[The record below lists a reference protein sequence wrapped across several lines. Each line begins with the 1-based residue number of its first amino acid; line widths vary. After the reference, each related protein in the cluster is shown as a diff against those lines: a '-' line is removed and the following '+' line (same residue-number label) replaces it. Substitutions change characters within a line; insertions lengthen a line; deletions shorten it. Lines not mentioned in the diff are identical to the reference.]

1 MKELRARAGISC
13 AFWRSSRDAMLRC
26 TTRRSASTASG
37 GQRSSAPATAS
48 KNVQIIPARA
58 LSLVLLTT
66 TSFLFSCLTHAA
78 DAPYPQRVIRLVVPF
93 PAGGPTDIVA
103 RPLAREMSEILGQVV
118 MVDNRGGAG
127 GTIGADNVAK
137 SAADGYVLFLGTVGT
152 QAINSS
158 IYKKLPYNPL
168 SDFTPI
174 ALVGFAPVAIVAH
187 PGEALDSVAS
197 LIARSKDK
205 SNAVFLNFG
214 SAGNGS
220 PGHLAGERFKA
231 QTGAA
236 IAHVPYKGSAPAIQD
251 LIGGQ
256 INLMFDPVQSV
267 LPHIKNGRIKAIAVS
282 SKQRLSVLPN
292 VPTVAESGY
301 PDFEMTAWWGL
312 LAPANLPKPI
322 LEKLAAAVQKTI
334 QSDSFKRL
342 RDLGIEPSYMNPVTF
357 GKFIEAESMKW
368 SKVVRESGAAV
379 D

>member
-1 MKELRARAGISC
+1 MKEL
-13 AFWRSSRDAMLRC
+13 
-26 TTRRSASTASG
+26 
-37 GQRSSAPATAS
+37 
-48 KNVQIIPARA
+48 
-58 LSLVLLTT
+58 SLILLTT
-66 TSFLFSCLTHAA
+66 TSVLFSCLAHAT
-78 DAPYPQRVIRLVVPF
+78 DAPYPQHVIRLVVPF

-103 RPLAREMSEILGQVV
+103 RPLAKEMSQILGQIV

-127 GTIGADNVAK
+127 GTIGADTVAK

-158 IYKKLPYNPL
+158 IYKKLPFNPIT
-168 SDFTPI
+168 DFTPI

-187 PGEALDSVAS
+187 PAEGLDSVDS
-197 LIARSKDK
+197 LIAKGK
-205 SNAVFLNFG
+205 GNAASLNFG

-220 PGHLAGERFKA
+220 PGHLAGERFKE

-256 INLMFDPVQSV
+256 INLMFDPIQSV
-267 LPHIKNGRIKAIAVS
+267 LPHIKSGKLKAIAIS

-312 LAPANLPKPI
+312 LAPAHLPKPI
-322 LEKLAAAVQKTI
+322 LEKLAAAVQKAI
-334 QSDSFKRL
+334 QSDSFKHL
-342 RDLGIEPSYMNPVTF
+342 RGLGIEPSYMNPVSF
-357 GKFIEAESMKW
+357 GYFIEAESMKW
-368 SKVVRESGAAV
+368 SKVVRQSGAAV

>member
-1 MKELRARAGISC
+1 MKE
-13 AFWRSSRDAMLRC
+13 
-26 TTRRSASTASG
+26 
-37 GQRSSAPATAS
+37 
-48 KNVQIIPARA
+48 
-58 LSLVLLTT
+58 LSLVLLAT
-66 TSFLFSCLTHAA
+66 TSFLFSCPTHAA
-78 DAPYPQRVIRLVVPF
+78 DAPYPQHVIRLVVPF

-103 RPLAREMSEILGQVV
+103 RPLAKEMSEILGQTV

-127 GTIGADNVAK
+127 GTIGADSVAK

-158 IYKKLPYNPL
+158 IYKKLPFNPKT
-168 SDFTPI
+168 DFTPI

-197 LIARSKDK
+197 LVAKSKGKDK
-205 SNAVFLNFG
+205 VALNFG

-231 QTGAA
+231 RTGAT
-236 IAHVPYKGSAPAIQD
+236 IAHVPYKGSASAVQD

-267 LPHIKNGRIKAIAVS
+267 LPHIKSGKLKAIAVS
-282 SKQRLSVLPN
+282 SRQRLSVLPN
-292 VPTVAESGY
+292 VPTIAESGY
-301 PDFEMTAWWGL
+301 PDYEMTAWWGL

-322 LEKLAAAVQKTI
+322 LEKLTAAVQKSL
-334 QSDSFKRL
+334 QRDSFKHL
-342 RDLGIEPSYMNPVTF
+342 RNLGIEPSYMNPVAF

-368 SKVVRESGAAV
+368 SKVARESGAAV